1 MPDLTPVARR
11 LRRDQTD
18 VERRLW
24 SRLRSRR
31 MAGWKFRRQMPVGRF
46 VVDFC
51 CPDAWL
57 IVELDGGQHSR
68 DNEAERDRMRS
79 AELEVA
85 GYLVAR
91 FWNGEVVE
99 NLDGVCDTILNLLQ
113 GAPSDLDGVV
123 PPHPDPLPL
132 GERERVEPVPD
143 GVTGR
148 AMFPLPEE
156 KRVRGNAR

>member
-1 MPDLTPVARR
+1 MPDLTRVARR

-31 MAGWKFRRQMPVGRF
+31 MAGWKFRHQMPVGRF

-68 DNEAERDRMRS
+68 ENDVARDRLRS
-79 AELEVA
+79 GELEAA
-85 GYLVAR
+85 GYLAVR
-91 FWNGEVVE
+91 FWNDEVVE
-99 NLDGVCDTILNLLQ
+99 NLDGVCDTVLNLLQ
-113 GAPSDLDGVV
+113 GASSDLDNVV
-123 PPHPDPLPL
+123 PTDPGPLPL
-132 GERERVEPVPD
+132 GDRERVAP
-143 GVTGR
+143 GR
-148 AMFPLPEE
+148 DVGDTRRRAPSP
-156 KRVRGNAR
+156 RGGEGWGEGA